1 MSLSFQKLC
10 CHLLGIHTRE
20 LSQQSGNRLNDGG
33 NKDLIAFVPLD
44 PIMPEAI
51 PWTFQLSSSIN
62 SILTCAVWT
71 SFYQLQ

>member
-10 CHLLGIHTRE
+10 CHLLGRHTRE
-20 LSQQSGNRLNDGG
+20 LNQQSGKKLNKGE
-33 NKDLIAFVPLD
+33 NKDLIAFVLLD

-62 SILTCAVWT
+62 SILTFAVWT
-71 SFYQLQ
+71 SFYQLE